1 MVFFSSVLWGLCGGG
16 FVRGF
21 SKVVSVGFVCRP
33 GLIRWFSLVV
43 NCGVCVEEG
52 SLGGFL

>member
-16 FVRGF
+16 FVRG
-21 SKVVSVGFVCRP
+21 V
-33 GLIRWFSLVV
+33 SLVV
-43 NCGVCVEEG
+43 YCGVCVEEG